1 MTGHSTTAVVNARI
15 LTAAGLTEP
24 RTVLIRGR
32 HIVESGTPTT
42 QFDAEGNTLLP
53 GLIDAHLH
61 AFRGVADLED
71 LTDCGITTGL
81 DMGLWPVES
90 ISALRSAHG
99 VTDIRSATIPAVG
112 PESQA
117 ARQKGFPREGI
128 VSTAQQGR
136 TFVHQ
141 RIDDGADY
149 VKIIAEATS
158 PAGVSHEVAAAI
170 VDESHKHDKQ
180 VVAHAVTVGAFHL
193 ALRAGVDFI
202 THTPLDG
209 ILDEQSVFA
218 MARDNITCI
227 PTLAMMHHM
236 ARLPATDAGA
246 LPARDYMHAQRTVA
260 AMHAAGVR
268 ILVGTDAHWVSD
280 WASDSPADLRPGP
293 SIYREMALLGCAGLT
308 LTDVLCSATNLSAQA
323 FRLEDRG
330 SVAAAKR
337 ADLMVVS
344 GDPTKDAT
352 AIRNVLAL
360 WIAGQRVR

>member
-15 LTAAGLTEP
+15 FTAAGLTEP

-61 AFRGVADLED
+61 AFRGAADLED

-81 DMGLWPVES
+81 DMGLWPVEN
-90 ISALRSAHG
+90 ISALRNAHG

-117 ARQKGFPREGI
+117 ARQKGFPRKGI

-136 TFVHQ
+136 AFVHQ
-141 RIDDGADY
+141 RIGEGADY

-158 PAGVSHEVAAAI
+158 PAGISHEAAAAI

-209 ILDEQSVFA
+209 ILDEQSVAA

-246 LPARDYMHAQRTVA
+246 LTARAYMHAQRTVA

-268 ILVGTDAHWVSD
+268 ILVGTDAHWG
-280 WASDSPADLRPGP
+280 SDSPADLRPGP
-293 SIYREMALLGCAGLT
+293 SIYREMALLGRAGLT
-308 LTDVLCSATNLSAQA
+308 LTDVLCGATNLSAQA

-337 ADLMVVS
+337 ADLMMVS
-344 GDPTKDAT
+344 GDPTEDAT
-352 AIRNVLAL
+352 AIRNVLAV